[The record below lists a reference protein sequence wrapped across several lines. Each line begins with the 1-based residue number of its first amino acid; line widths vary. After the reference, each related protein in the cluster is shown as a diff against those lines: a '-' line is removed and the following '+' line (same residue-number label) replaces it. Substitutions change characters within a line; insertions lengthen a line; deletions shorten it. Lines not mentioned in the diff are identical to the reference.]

1 MNARTHEPTTK
12 EHRLDLHA
20 EYVAQSSAG
29 YDASLTLHP
38 REVQAL
44 ATRLRAIS
52 AIAAVLQAGD
62 SLDVCVLGDYMR
74 GGLIE
79 AIDVMSGDA
88 QGVLSVA
95 HDRATKNAA
104 KGITA

>member
-1 MNARTHEPTTK
+1 MNARTPELSST

-20 EYVAQSSAG
+20 EYMAQRSAG

-38 REVQAL
+38 NEVQAL
-44 ATRLRAIS
+44 AIRMRAIS

-62 SLDVCVLGDYMR
+62 SFDVCLLGDYMR

-88 QGVLSVA
+88 QGVLSIA

-104 KGITA
+104 KGA